1 MGKNLYVG
9 NLPFSAEED
18 DLRGLFSEIGSV
30 DSVKIIRER
39 FSGKSRGFGFVEMET
54 DELAEEAINKL
65 NGYSLN
71 GRALRVDMAKDKRQS
86 TGFKR
91 F

>member
-9 NLPFSAEED
+9 NLPFSTEED
-18 DLRGLFSEIGSV
+18 DLKNLFAEVGTV

-39 FSGKSRGFGFVEMET
+39 FSAKSRGFGFVEMAT
-54 DELAEEAINKL
+54 DELAEDAIKKL

-71 GRALRVDMAKDKRQS
+71 GRSLRVDRAKEK
-86 TGFKR
+86 K
-91 F
+91 